1 MAPIK
6 GFTDVMRQLHQLSP
20 TFVGMYRTR
29 RTSLGLSNPT
39 RTVLV
44 VAGSAFVGLV
54 VVALVGTL
62 PFEAEVREALL
73 GWAGPSVNPILH
85 VVNHA
90 GDWRL
95 ILPAS
100 LVLVAMVPRARAR
113 WWVWVGLIV
122 AAPLAVSAIKYL
134 VGRTRPE
141 ALSLGFPSGHATAA
155 ALFFG
160 TLCYMA
166 SALPSRRARVAVR
179 VSAALIVMMV
189 ALTRILLRAHWPS
202 DVLGGVALGL
212 ALASAGELAA
222 QLPQPQTSEERQC
235 VTGP

>member
-1 MAPIK
+1 MCPE
-6 GFTDVMRQLHQLSP
+6 
-20 TFVGMYRTR
+20 R
-29 RTSLGLSNPT
+29 RTSLSLSNPT
-39 RTVLV
+39 LTVLL
-44 VAGSAFVGLV
+44 VASSAFVGLV

-73 GWAGPSVNPILH
+73 GWAGPSVKPILRL
-85 VVNHA
+85 VNRA

-95 ILPAS
+95 ILPAG
-100 LVLVAMVPRARAR
+100 LVLVAMVPRARGH
-113 WWVWVGLIV
+113 WWVWFALTVV
-122 AAPLAVSAIKYL
+122 TPLAVSATKDL

-155 ALFFG
+155 AVCFG

-166 SALPSRRARVAVR
+166 SVLPSRRARVALR

-189 ALTRILLRAHWPS
+189 ALTRVLLRAHWPS

-212 ALASAGELAA
+212 ALASAATLAA
-222 QLPQPQTSEERQC
+222 QLSQPQTSEERQ
-235 VTGP
+235 